1 MKRMSIIWLIVLT
14 IVMQALPV
22 YADGDS
28 RTVPDAS
35 AGMIEN
41 EPSMQEADAIANE
54 GEQSIQ
60 QDTVASTNESE
71 QSNQEADA
79 ITIEGEQYSAV
90 NQTPVAKP
98 ERDALRGSST
108 ELSGNDFLFFKSP
121 AGAQLPEEGYAADFE
136 VNVPVP
142 GTYGLVIVASPIAAG
157 HVSPYQI
164 RINDGEYA
172 NVNSSIATKVGELQ
186 SPTNLFHRYSL
197 NPVTLQ
203 EGANTIS
210 FRVTDGRSL
219 DGRIYFFLDK
229 LELTKL
235 PWGLTGIRGNAPN
248 LLFEEGDEIR
258 LTIGFTDSASSGHT
272 VAYSVYDYDGNT
284 VLQDEL
290 LLQENVPTYTV
301 ALPPLGRG
309 HYTFVAGEDANGSEV
324 SEYFSIV
331 MNSAERQ
338 TGIPN
343 PFAIDVAGGSLFP
356 GADARDYA
364 RAVRLTGVDY
374 VRERMHWNS
383 ISSAQDAYDFS
394 KYDPYFDAYA
404 DEGIR
409 VLQLNHIAPPWAKD
423 TGKNLPRSLMDAYN
437 LAKTSA
443 QHYGAGADWEF
454 WNEPDIQYTTDSETA
469 DQYAAFLKATTIA
482 ARDAG
487 TGTQVALGG
496 IAYPPG
502 GYVELLVQND
512 IADYMDI
519 YNYHGH
525 RNDNEST
532 KLLDMPPTFATN
544 TEFIR
549 DYGLGDKPVYVTEAG
564 IMLKFG
570 DSSQTLTQEQLRTQA
585 RYLATS
591 TIRSVAM
598 GVDKHFWFVFPY
610 YLENGMSWGS
620 FSSRATPYAAINA
633 QAAMTHALGE
643 AVFMGR
649 LDGLPAGVESYVF
662 RDGNDSV
669 AAIWSENNVPVTIP
683 GSAVGG
689 ALLTD
694 IMGREQQ
701 LAPAGGGYTLVSG
714 PDVQYVRVTG
724 DFPGLTEPVFE
735 EAAPFAPALS
745 AIDRIVLV
753 QKYPEATAA
762 KAKAKGYLLDKTAIT
777 TVEVDVYNFND
788 VPMTGIVTGTTYGGW
803 SFASPEANVTVA
815 PYSKETLTFELT
827 GSPSVAADV
836 KFPVAFQGTFDGE
849 ATSQSITLIASDEN
863 LPATPSLLVPGV
875 DDPERWETNISS
887 GSTSGVTSPAQG
899 EAQFEYA
906 FGSGDKWSYP
916 NFTLDGGTS
925 FAGTEG
931 LTFEVYLPEPIEGVT
946 VRSFVYESNG
956 AGYFTSGGVAPT
968 GGWQSV
974 KMPWSDFAAF
984 GDPDDNFHL
993 DPDQIREFSIGVNSR
1008 TAMEVGY
1015 TIRNVGVYTQP
1026 DSGLYSK
1033 IVDLAPAHNAELVA
1047 GGIAIT
1053 AELVQGEIPVAAD
1066 TIQVLVDGTQVPHQ
1080 MNGQTIQAA
1089 VTLQPGS
1096 HALTVKGF
1104 DANGRLVAAKA
1115 GVTVVAAGGGSGGGN
1130 GGSVGVGGEPSA
1142 VMKATAADLKPAASG
1157 QGLKLQL
1164 AANAD
1169 QVELGAELFS
1179 ALSGQELRIE
1189 AGTVSLTIP
1198 AATLKPLLEGMDKDE
1213 RLYSRIVIGI
1223 EELAEY
1229 TVGQMSGMAH
1239 LEGQVTA
1246 TGKPFELTM
1255 HAVDS
1260 GGSRFVPEVF
1270 EVPVTVTLQYEEG
1283 LAEPE
1288 LLGVYYWDP
1297 ATDAPMYV
1305 RSTLNRELGTIE
1317 ARLAH
1322 FSTYS
1327 LMTYDKSYTDVP
1339 RQHWLYPALRQLA
1352 AAHVVTGVSE
1362 DRFAPDRQV
1371 TRAEFITLWM
1381 RALGTAEPAGE
1392 QENDGS
1398 AFVDVPATAYYAE
1411 AVAAARRAGIVI
1423 GREDGR
1429 FAPDELIT
1437 REEMATMLVR
1447 GLKPEGET
1455 AGGENGRFTFADRG
1469 DVSVWALPAMEQAAS
1484 IGLVGG
1490 YEDGT
1495 VRPQRWAT
1503 RAEAAQMLW
1512 RAYRL

>member
-1 MKRMSIIWLIVLT
+1 MKRMSIVWLLVWTLVL
-14 IVMQALPV
+14 QALPV
-22 YADGDS
+22 YADGGSQSVQDE
-28 RTVPDAS
+28 S
-35 AGMIEN
+35 AIMMESG
-41 EPSMQEADAIANE
+41 
-54 GEQSIQ
+54 QSIQ
-60 QDTVASTNESE
+60 QDAEASTNEGE

-108 ELSGNDFLFFKSP
+108 ELSGNDFLFFKSA
-121 AGAQLPEEGYAADFE
+121 AGAPIPEDGYVAEYE
-136 VNVPVP
+136 VNAPVP

-157 HVSPYQI
+157 HVSPYGI
-164 RINDGEYA
+164 KINDGEYA
-172 NVNSSIATKVGELQ
+172 DVNSTLATKVGELQ
-186 SPTNLFHRYSL
+186 SPTNLFHRYKL
-197 NPVTLQ
+197 NPITLV

-210 FRVTDGRSL
+210 FQVTDGRSM
-219 DGRIYFFLDK
+219 DGRVYFFLDK
-229 LELTKL
+229 LELIKL
-235 PWGLTGIRGNAPN
+235 PWGLTGISGNAPN
-248 LLFEEGDEIR
+248 NLFEEGDEIQ
-258 LTIGFTDSASSGHT
+258 LTVGFTDSASSGHT

-284 VLQDEL
+284 VAQDEL
-290 LLQENVPTYTV
+290 LLQDNVPSYTV
-301 ALPPLGRG
+301 TLPQLGRG
-309 HYTFVAGEDANGSEV
+309 HYTFVAGEDGNGSTV

-331 MNSAERQ
+331 MDSAGRR
-338 TGIPN
+338 TGIAN

-356 GADARDYA
+356 GADAPDYA

-383 ISSAQDAYDFS
+383 ISSAQDTYDFS
-394 KYDPYFDAYA
+394 KYDPYNDAYA

-423 TGKNLPRSLMDAYN
+423 AGKNLPRSLMDAYN

-443 QHYGAGADWEF
+443 QHYGAGSDWEF

-502 GYVELLVQND
+502 GYVELLVQNE
-512 IADYMDI
+512 IADYIDI

-532 KLLDMPPTFATN
+532 KLMAMPPTFATN
-544 TEFIR
+544 TEFIQ
-549 DYGLGDKPVYVTEAG
+549 DYGLGGKPVYVTEAG
-564 IMLKFG
+564 ISLKFHDG
-570 DSSQTLTQEQLRTQA
+570 TQVLTAEQLRTQA

-591 TIRSVAM
+591 TIESVAT
-598 GVDKHFWFVFPY
+598 GVDKHFWFVFPN

-643 AVFMGR
+643 AVYLGR
-649 LDGLPAGVESYVF
+649 LGGLPAGVESYVF
-662 RDGNDSV
+662 RDGMDSV
-669 AAIWSENNVPVTIP
+669 AALWSENNVPVTIP
-683 GSAVGG
+683 GSAAATGD

-694 IMGREQQ
+694 IMGREQA
-701 LAPAGGGYTLVSG
+701 LALSAGGYALVSG
-714 PDVQYVRVTG
+714 PDVQYVRITG
-724 DFPGLTEPVFE
+724 SFPGLTEPFFD
-735 EAAPFAPALS
+735 EAEPFAPALTS
-745 AIDRIVLV
+745 VDRIVLV
-753 QKYPEATAA
+753 QNYPEATAA
-762 KAKAKGYLLDKTAIT
+762 KAKAKGYLLDKTATT

-788 VPMTGIVTGTTYGGW
+788 EPMTGIVTGTTYGGW
-803 SFASPEANVTVA
+803 SFATPAADVTVA
-815 PYSKETLTFELT
+815 PYAKETVTFELA

-836 KFPVAFQGTFDGE
+836 KFPVAFQGTFGGE
-849 ATSQSITLIASDEN
+849 ETSRSITLIASDEN
-863 LPATPSLLVPGV
+863 LPATPSLLVPGIN
-875 DDPERWETNISS
+875 DPDNWESNISS
-887 GSTSGVTSPAQG
+887 GSTSQVTSPAQG
-899 EAQFEYA
+899 EAQFDYA

-916 NFTLDGGTS
+916 NFTLDGATH

-931 LTFEVYLPEPIEGVT
+931 LTFEVYFPEPIEGVT
-946 VRSFVYESNG
+946 LRSFVYESNG

-993 DPDQIREFSIGVNSR
+993 DPEQIREFSIGVNSR
-1008 TAMEVGY
+1008 TAMQVGY

-1026 DSGLYSK
+1026 DSGLYGK
-1033 IVDLAPAHNAELVA
+1033 IVDLAPAHNAEVVA
-1047 GGIAIT
+1047 GNIAIT
-1053 AELVQGEIPVAAD
+1053 AELVQGEIPVEAH
-1066 TIQVLVDGTQVPHQ
+1066 TIQVLVDGAQVPHQ

-1089 VTLQPGS
+1089 ATLQPGN

-1104 DANGRLVAAKA
+1104 DANGRLAAAKA
-1115 GVTVVAAGGGSGGGN
+1115 SVTVVAAGGGSGDGN
-1130 GGSVGVGGEPSA
+1130 GGGTIIVEEPSG

-1157 QGLKLQL
+1157 EGLKLQL

-1169 QVELGAELFS
+1169 QVALGAELFG
-1179 ALSGQELRIE
+1179 AMSGQELRIE
-1189 AGTVSLTIP
+1189 AGDVRLTIP
-1198 AATLKPLLEGMDKDE
+1198 AATLKPLLEGKDKDGK
-1213 RLYSRIVIGI
+1213 LYSRIVIGI

-1229 TVGQMSGMAH
+1229 AEGQLAGMAD
-1239 LEGQVTA
+1239 LEGRLTA
-1246 TGKPFELTM
+1246 AGKPFELTM
-1255 HAVDS
+1255 YAVDS
-1260 GGSRFVPEVF
+1260 GGSRFAPEAF
-1270 EVPVTVTLQYEEG
+1270 EAPVAVTFQYEEG
-1283 LAEPE
+1283 QTEPE

-1297 ATDAPMYV
+1297 AAGEPRYI
-1305 RSTLNRELGTIE
+1305 RSVLDREQGTIE
-1317 ARLAH
+1317 ARLEH

-1327 LMTYDKSYTDVP
+1327 LMAYDKSYADVP
-1339 RQHWLYPALRQLA
+1339 RHHWLYPALRQLS

-1362 DRFAPDRQV
+1362 EHFAPDRQV
-1371 TRAEFITLWM
+1371 TRAEFVTLWM
-1381 RALGTAEPAGE
+1381 RTLGTAEPAGE
-1392 QENDGS
+1392 QENDDA

-1411 AVAAARRAGIVI
+1411 AVAAARQAGIVN
-1423 GREDGR
+1423 GRGDGR

-1437 REEMATMLVR
+1437 REEMAAMLVR
-1447 GLKPEGET
+1447 GLVQ
-1455 AGGENGRFTFADRG
+1455 AGQPAGADAGQPFSFADRD
-1469 DVSVWALPAMEQAAS
+1469 DVSAWALPALEQAAS

-1495 VRPQRWAT
+1495 LRPQRWAS
-1503 RAEAAQMLW
+1503 RAEAAGMIW

>member
-14 IVMQALPV
+14 LVLQALPV
-22 YADGDS
+22 YADEGSQSVQD
-28 RTVPDAS
+28 
-35 AGMIEN
+35 
-41 EPSMQEADAIANE
+41 ADAITE
-54 GEQSIQ
+54 GEQSQSVQDADAIKLEDVQSIQ
-60 QDTVASTNESE
+60 QNAE
-71 QSNQEADA
+71 A
-79 ITIEGEQYSAV
+79 ITIEGEQYGAV

-121 AGAQLPEEGYAADFE
+121 ANTPIPAGGYTVDYE
-136 VNVPVP
+136 VNAPVP

-157 HVSPYQI
+157 HVSPYGI
-164 RINDGEYA
+164 KINDGEYA
-172 NVNSSIATKVGELQ
+172 NVNSSNATKVGELQ
-186 SPTNLFHRYSL
+186 SPTNLFHRYKL
-197 NPVTLQ
+197 NPITLE

-210 FRVTDGRSL
+210 FRVADGRSL
-219 DGRIYFFLDK
+219 DGRVYFFLDK

-235 PWGLTGIRGNAPN
+235 PWGLTGISGNAPN
-248 LLFEEGDEIR
+248 NLFEAGDEVQ
-258 LTIGFTDSASSGHT
+258 LTVGFTDAASSGHT
-272 VAYSVYDYDGNT
+272 VTYSVYDYDGNT
-284 VLQDEL
+284 VVHDEL
-290 LLQENVPTYTV
+290 LLQDNVPSYTV
-301 ALPPLGRG
+301 TLPPLDLG
-309 HYTFVAGEDANGSEV
+309 HYTFVAGENANGSAV

-331 MNSAERQ
+331 MDSAERR
-338 TGIPN
+338 TGIAN

-356 GADARDYA
+356 GADAPNYA

-383 ISSAQDAYDFS
+383 ISSAPGTYDFS
-394 KYDPYFDAYA
+394 KYDPYNEAYE

-423 TGKNLPRSLMDAYN
+423 AGKNLPRSLMDAYN

-443 QHYGAGADWEF
+443 QHYGAGSDWEF

-487 TGTQVALGG
+487 TGTKVALGG

-502 GYVELLVQND
+502 GYVELLVQNE
-512 IADYMDI
+512 IAGYIDI

-525 RNDNEST
+525 RNDNETT
-532 KLLDMPPTFATN
+532 KLMDMPPTFATN
-544 TEFIR
+544 TEFIQ
-549 DYGLGDKPVYVTEAG
+549 DYGLGGKPVYVTEAG
-564 IMLKFG
+564 ISLKFH
-570 DSSQTLTQEQLRTQA
+570 DSSQVLTAEQLRTQA

-591 TIRSVAM
+591 TIESVAT
-598 GVDKHFWFVFPY
+598 GVDKHFWFVFPN

-643 AVFMGR
+643 AVYMGR
-649 LDGLPAGVESYVF
+649 LGGLPAGVESYVF

-669 AAIWSENNVPVTIP
+669 AAFWSENDVPVTIP
-683 GSAVGG
+683 APSAGG

-694 IMGREQQ
+694 IMGREQA
-701 LAPAGGGYTLVSG
+701 LTPAVGGYALVSG
-714 PDVQYVRVTG
+714 PDVQYVRITG

-735 EAAPFAPALS
+735 EPAPFAPVLS
-745 AIDRIVLV
+745 AVDRIVLV
-753 QKYPEATAA
+753 QRYPEATAA
-762 KAKAKGYLLDKTAIT
+762 KAKAKGYLLDKTATT

-788 VPMTGIVTGTTYGGW
+788 EPMTGIVSGTTYGGW
-803 SFASPEANVTVA
+803 SFASPAANVTVA

-836 KFPVAFQGTFDGE
+836 KFPVAFQGTFGGE
-849 ATSQSITLIASDEN
+849 TTSRSITQIASDEN

-875 DDPERWETNISS
+875 DDPDRWETNISS
-887 GSTSGVTSPAQG
+887 GSTSAVTIPAQG
-899 EAQFEYA
+899 EAQFDYA

-916 NFTLDGGTS
+916 NFTLDGATT

-931 LTFEVYLPEPIEGVT
+931 LTFEVYFPEPIEGVT
-946 VRSFVYESNG
+946 IRSFVYESNG

-1008 TAMEVGY
+1008 TAMQVGY

-1033 IVDLAPAHNAELVA
+1033 IVDLAPAHNAEVA
-1047 GGIAIT
+1047 AGSAAIT
-1053 AELVQGEIPVAAD
+1053 ADLVQGEIPVAAD

-1089 VTLQPGS
+1089 ATLQPGN
-1096 HALTVKGF
+1096 HAVTVKGF
-1104 DANGRLVAAKA
+1104 DENGRLVAAKA
-1115 GVTVVAAGGGSGGGN
+1115 GVTVVAVSGGNGGGN
-1130 GGSVGVGGEPSA
+1130 GGGAGTGGGPSG

-1157 QGLKLQL
+1157 KGLRLQL
-1164 AANAD
+1164 AANSD
-1169 QVELGAELFS
+1169 QVELGAELFQ

-1189 AGTVSLTIP
+1189 AGDVSLTIP
-1198 AATLKPLLEGMDKDE
+1198 AATLKPLLEGQDKDGK
-1213 RLYSRIVIGI
+1213 LYSRIVIGI
-1223 EELAEY
+1223 EELAEF
-1229 TVGQMSGMAH
+1229 TAGQMSGLADS
-1239 LEGQVTA
+1239 EGRLTA
-1246 TGKPFELTM
+1246 AGKPFELTM
-1255 HAVDS
+1255 YAVDS
-1260 GGSRFVPEVF
+1260 GGSRFAPEAF
-1270 EVPVTVTLQYEEG
+1270 EAPITVTFHYEEE
-1283 LAEPE
+1283 LTEPE

-1297 ATDAPMYV
+1297 ATDAPRYV
-1305 RSTLNRELGTIE
+1305 RSTLNREQGTIE
-1317 ARLAH
+1317 ARLEH

-1327 LMTYDKSYTDVP
+1327 LMAFDKSYADVP
-1339 RQHWLYPALRQLA
+1339 RQHWLYPALRQLI

-1371 TRAEFITLWM
+1371 SRAEFVTLWM
-1381 RALGTAEPAGE
+1381 RTLGTAEPVGG
-1392 QENDGS
+1392 QETEG
-1398 AFVDVPATAYYAE
+1398 ATFVDVPVTAYYAA
-1411 AVAAARRAGIVI
+1411 AVAAARQAGIVN
-1423 GREDGR
+1423 GRGDGR

-1437 REEMATMLVR
+1437 REEMAAMLVR
-1447 GLKPEGET
+1447 GLEQ
-1455 AGGENGRFTFADRG
+1455 AGQPAGAGDRQPFSFADQD
-1469 DVSVWALPAMEQAAS
+1469 DVSAWALPAMEQAAS

-1503 RAEAAQMLW
+1503 RAEAAQMIW